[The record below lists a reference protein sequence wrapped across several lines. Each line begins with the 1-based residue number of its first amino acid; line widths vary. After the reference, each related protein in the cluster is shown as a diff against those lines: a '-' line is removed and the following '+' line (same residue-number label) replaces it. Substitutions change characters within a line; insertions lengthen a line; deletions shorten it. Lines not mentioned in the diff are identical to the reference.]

1 MTEGAEKFPERRE
14 LSKKEVSYYA
24 SLKEKRYQRKY
35 KKFILEGVRFVRDAL
50 LYVEK
55 SPYSIDEI
63 FVDFV
68 LADKKGF
75 DEIVALAREK
85 GVPVSLISRRQ
96 MEKISAQDTPQGVF
110 AVLSMPE
117 RTDDARWGEVLTKRG
132 LVLYLDGVQDPGNCG
147 TLIRS
152 AAAFGAL
159 AVVIGQDT
167 AKLYNPKVIQAT
179 ASAFFHIPV
188 LDLGHRP
195 GREIV
200 GKFIDMGFELLIT
213 GKEGEPIHTVEPA
226 EKMILVVGNEGAGVR
241 RELYALPHKP
251 VTIPITRIES
261 LNAAVAGSIA
271 LYELSKHKLVE
282 KV

>member
-1 MTEGAEKFPERRE
+1 MGTKMPERRE
-14 LSKKEVSYYA
+14 LTKKELSYYA
-24 SLKEKRYQRKY
+24 SLKEKRYRRKY

-50 LYVEK
+50 LYSDN
-55 SPYSIDEI
+55 SPYRLDEI

-68 LADKKGF
+68 LAEKKGF
-75 DEIVALAREK
+75 DEIVRLAKEK
-85 GVPVSLISRRQ
+85 SVPVSLISRWQ

-117 RTDDARWGEVLTKRG
+117 RTDDARWGEVLTKKG
-132 LVLYLDGVQDPGNCG
+132 TVLFLDGVQDPGNCG

-159 AVVIGQDT
+159 AVIIGQDT

-179 ASAFFHIPV
+179 AGAFFHIPV

-200 GKFIDMGFELLIT
+200 GKFVEMGFELLIT
-213 GKEGEPIHTVEPA
+213 GAGGKPIYEITPS
-226 EKMILVVGNEGAGVR
+226 EKMVLVVGNEGSGVR
-241 RELYALPHKP
+241 DEIFTLPHTL
-251 VTIPITRIES
+251 VTVPITRIDS
-261 LNAAVAGSIA
+261 LNAAVAGSVA
-271 LYELSKHKLVE
+271 LYEISKKLYAS
-282 KV
+282 